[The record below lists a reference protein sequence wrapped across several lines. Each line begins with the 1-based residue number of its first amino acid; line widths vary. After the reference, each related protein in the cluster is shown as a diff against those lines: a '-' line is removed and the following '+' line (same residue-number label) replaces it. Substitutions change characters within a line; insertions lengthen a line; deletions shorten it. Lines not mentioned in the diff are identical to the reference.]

1 MKVFDKIKDLFT
13 DEVEEDEELPVKK
26 EVIQVEIPAPKVSRR
41 SNYEEFEEDK
51 EDIIIEKKPVVPALP
66 KKEEVSPFFD
76 EKDFEDIKRGNYTL
90 DDIYKEEEKEV
101 EKKTYQEEKREA
113 YSPKKEEPKKRFQ
126 PTPIISP
133 VYGVLDKNY
142 KKDDIVDKADLP
154 RENRNITLDEV
165 RNKAYGTLEDELENT
180 LFGRTAILFQNNDDN
195 ESINDIEKD
204 LESTAAA
211 IDLLRD
217 DVEVIEST
225 DVLEKVK
232 DEVKE
237 EDEEPKKEESKILY
251 EKKVI
256 DDDDDE
262 LSLEDTIITDALKED
277 VPTDDKISEKDL
289 FNLIDDMYSKG
300 DK

>member
-142 KKDDIVDKADLP
+142 KKDDIV
-154 RENRNITLDEV
+154 V
-165 RNKAYGTLEDELENT
+165 GTLYLISNN
-180 LFGRTAILFQNNDDN
+180 FGAFVAVDDKY
-195 ESINDIEKD
+195 SALI
-204 LESTAAA
+204 
-211 IDLLRD
+211 
-217 DVEVIEST
+217 
-225 DVLEKVK
+225 
-232 DEVKE
+232 
-237 EDEEPKKEESKILY
+237 PKKEMFGAAEKLVAGMKVTARVARVMDDGRLELAVRDKGYMQRNEDADKIFEMLKASGGKLDFYDKSDPELIREKTGMSKNEFKRAVGKL
-251 EKKVI
+251 
-256 DDDDDE
+256 
-262 LSLEDTIITDALKED
+262 LKED
-277 VPTDDKISEKDL
+277 KIDIGEGTISL
-289 FNLIDDMYSKG
+289 RN
-300 DK
+300 